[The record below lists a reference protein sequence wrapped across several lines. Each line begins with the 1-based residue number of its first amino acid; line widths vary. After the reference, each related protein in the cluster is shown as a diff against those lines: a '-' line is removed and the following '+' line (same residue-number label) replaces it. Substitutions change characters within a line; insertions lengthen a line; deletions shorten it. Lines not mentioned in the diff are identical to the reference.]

1 MEERLQKILSAAGL
15 CSRRQAEA
23 WLKAGRVTVNGVPAS
38 LGDKADKD
46 RSVVAVDGKPIS
58 APPEKVYLV
67 LNKPRGYVT
76 TLSDERG
83 RPTAASLTADCGA
96 RVYPVGRLDMDS
108 EGLLLMTND
117 GDFAQRMAHPSHRR
131 EKEYQVTVSGDLPG
145 CDRRLAS
152 LTALEDGAPIVPAR
166 VKVLRRGNDTW
177 LLSVTICQ
185 GLNRQIRRMCAQ
197 TGLSVRRLR
206 RVREGSLV
214 LGDLP
219 AGKWRR
225 LTAAEVAALLKEGG
239 TSSPESVHMP

>member
-15 CSRRQAEA
+15 CSRRQAEE
-23 WLKAGRVTVNGVPAS
+23 WLKAGRVTVDGVPAS
-38 LGDKADKD
+38 LGDRADKD
-46 RSVVAVDGKPIS
+46 HAVIAVDGKPL
-58 APPEKVYLV
+58 AAQPEKVYLM

-83 RPTAASLTADCGA
+83 RPTAASLTSDCGV
-96 RVYPVGRLDMDS
+96 RIYPVGRLDMDS

-117 GDFAQRMAHPSHRR
+117 GDFAQRMAHPRHRK
-131 EKEYQVTVSGDLPG
+131 EKEYHVTVSGDLPG
-145 CDRRLAS
+145 CDRRLGA
-152 LTALEDGAPIVPAR
+152 LAALEDGTPIVPAK
-166 VKVLRRGNDTW
+166 VKVLRRNGETW
-177 LLSVTICQ
+177 VLSVTICQ

-225 LTAAEVAALLKEGG
+225 LTAAEVAALLGEGG
-239 TSSPESVHMP
+239 TSSQGSVHTP

>member
-15 CSRRQAEA
+15 CSRRQAEE
-23 WLKAGRVTVNGVPAS
+23 WLKAGRVTVDGVTAS

-46 RSVVAVDGKPIS
+46 HSVIAVDGKPL
-58 APPEKVYLV
+58 AAEPEKVYLM

-83 RPTAASLTADCGA
+83 RPTAASLTADCGV

-117 GDFAQRMAHPSHRR
+117 GDFAQRMAHPRHRR
-131 EKEYQVTVSGDLPG
+131 EKEYHVTVSGSLPG
-145 CDRRLAS
+145 CDRRLEA
-152 LTALEDGAPIVPAR
+152 LTALEDGTPIAPAQVR
-166 VKVLRRGNDTW
+166 VLRRNGETW
-177 LLSVTICQ
+177 VLSVTIRQ

-197 TGLSVRRLR
+197 VGLTVRRLR
-206 RVREGSLV
+206 RVREGALL

-219 AGKWRR
+219 PGKWRS
-225 LTAAEVAALLKEGG
+225 LTAAEVAALLREDV
-239 TSSPESVHMP
+239 PPFLR